1 MTLSVAGAL
10 VELKLLDKR
19 ITKALQTGMFVYYKQ
34 GEEIL
39 GGWKSLDE
47 VTTKIKSSNQSVRD
61 LIDRRNKIKS
71 AIVVSNATTK
81 VIVGEQEMTVAEAI
95 ERKTSIQYD
104 KNVLVH
110 YRSQLANTLRTIDA
124 HNLDVEKR
132 ADLMVQ
138 QYLGNDKSKA
148 SEAQTLRDGF
158 VNSKQAK
165 LIDVIDI
172 KTQIEKLENDIDAFE
187 SEVDLVL
194 STSNAI
200 TQLEI

>member
-19 ITKALQTGMFVYYKQ
+19 IQKAMQTGLFVYFKQ
-34 GEEIL
+34 GNEVL
-39 GGWKSLDE
+39 GGYKSEDE
-47 VTTKIKSSNQSVRD
+47 VSTKIKSSHQSVRD
-61 LIDRRNKIKS
+61 LIDRRNKIKA

-81 VIVGEQEMTVAEAI
+81 VTVGDYEMTVAEAI

-104 KNVLVH
+104 KNLLSY
-110 YRSQLANTLRTIDA
+110 YRTQLANTLRTIDN
-124 HNLDVEKR
+124 HNADLENR

-148 SEAQTLRDGF
+148 TEAQTIREGF
-158 VNSKQAK
+158 VTSKQAK
-165 LIDVIDI
+165 LIDAIDI
-172 KTQIEKLENDIDAFE
+172 KKQIEVLEDEIDTFE
-187 SEVDLVL
+187 SEVDLAL

>member
-19 ITKALQTGMFVYYKQ
+19 IQKAMQTGLFVYFKQ
-34 GEEIL
+34 GNEVL
-39 GGWKSLDE
+39 GGYKSEEE
-47 VTTKIKSSNQSVRD
+47 VSTKIKSSTQSVLD

-71 AIVVSNATTK
+71 AVVVSNATTK
-81 VIVGEQEMTVAEAI
+81 VNVGDYEMTVAEAI

-104 KNVLVH
+104 KNLLSY
-110 YRSQLANTLRTIDA
+110 YRTQLANTLRTIDN
-124 HNLDVEKR
+124 HNADLENR

-148 SEAQTLRDGF
+148 TEAQTIREGF
-158 VNSKQAK
+158 VTSKQAK

-172 KTQIEKLENDIDAFE
+172 KKQIEVLEDEIDTFE
-187 SEVDLVL
+187 SEVDLAL

>member
-19 ITKALQTGMFVYYKQ
+19 IQKAMQTGLFVYFKQ
-34 GEEIL
+34 GNEVL
-39 GGWKSLDE
+39 GGYKSEEE
-47 VTTKIKSSNQSVRD
+47 VSTKIKSSTQSVLD
-61 LIDRRNKIKS
+61 LIDRRNKIKA

-81 VIVGEQEMTVAEAI
+81 VTVGDYEMTVAEAI

-104 KNVLVH
+104 KNLLSY
-110 YRSQLANTLRTIDA
+110 YRTQLANTLRTIDN
-124 HNLDVEKR
+124 HNADLENR

-148 SEAQTLRDGF
+148 TEAQTIREGF
-158 VNSKQAK
+158 VTSKQAK
-165 LIDVIDI
+165 LIDAIDI
-172 KTQIEKLENDIDAFE
+172 KKQIEVLEDEIDTFE
-187 SEVDLVL
+187 SEVDLAL